1 VTPADL
7 HDFFVASAG
16 VAGALIGL
24 LFVGISVSQ
33 NRLAESGDTQLHRVR
48 AAAAL
53 EAFTNALA
61 ISLFALI
68 PGDKIGPSAIGF
80 GAAGLASVVAAL
92 LSLLRWRRIRWRH
105 LHDEIFLLGLFTVFL
120 LQLLNGVS
128 VVRRPA
134 DTAAVRTIAVLVVLC
149 FLIGVARA
157 WELVGGPTI
166 GLRSEVAARLP
177 GQESEHR
184 EAGD

>member
-1 VTPADL
+1 MTPADL

-33 NRLAESGDTQLHRVR
+33 NRLAEKEDTQLHRVR

-53 EAFTNALA
+53 EAFTNALSV
-61 ISLFALI
+61 SLFALI
-68 PGDKIGPSAIGF
+68 PGEKIGPSAIAL
-80 GAAGLASVVAAL
+80 GAAGLVSVAASL
-92 LSLLRWRRIRWRH
+92 SSLLRWRRLSWRH
-105 LHDEIFLLGLFTVFL
+105 LHDELFLVGLFVVFL
-120 LQLLNGVS
+120 LQLLNGLA

-134 DTAAVRTIAVLVVLC
+134 DAGAVRSIALLVVIC
-149 FLIGVARA
+149 FLIGIARA

-166 GLRSEVAARLP
+166 GLRSEVAARVHFREP
-177 GQESEHR
+177 EHEKSES
-184 EAGD
+184 